1 MQGVPVEIIN
11 RQLVHFY
18 RADPAYGLGVA
29 AKLGLPTD
37 GLAAAA
43 E

>member
-1 MQGVPVEIIN
+1 MQGVPIEIVN

-18 RADPAYGLGVA
+18 RADPEYGFGVA
-29 AKLGLPTD
+29 RKLGLATE